1 MEKAKSPAAWI
12 MQWSGKQKILYA
24 LSIVLGFCST
34 LGMFIGY
41 EENFKNA
48 VEKTKA
54 LNNHYDCA

>member
-12 MQWSGKQKILYA
+12 MQWAGKQKILYA

-34 LGMFIGY
+34 FGMFIGY